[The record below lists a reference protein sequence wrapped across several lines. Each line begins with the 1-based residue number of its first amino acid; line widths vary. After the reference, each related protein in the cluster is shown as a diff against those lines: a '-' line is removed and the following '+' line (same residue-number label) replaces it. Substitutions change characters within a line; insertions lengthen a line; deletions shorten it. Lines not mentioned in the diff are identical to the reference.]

1 MASKYI
7 ALSEETSGY
16 STYADISGQE
26 IYFKILSESINT
38 TREDYYP
45 ETTEFLVPD
54 TYVDGLKRGGG
65 DVEVLIDPNQW
76 PKLLAMH
83 LGDPTSSVVT
93 LSGTVYTHQFTFG
106 ANEVVGT
113 SGLKSF
119 TVLKG
124 VGIEDDRQLD
134 GGFIT
139 DMEVEARAREVVG
152 CTVSI
157 VTDGAEVLTS
167 SKTPDYGVYSG
178 QRYLTFADAQTM
190 TVGGTDRLTT
200 APTIEAFRLR
210 LGRGYDTDH
219 NVLGKKTLAAQTQ
232 HGVATVEGTM
242 DFTFTS
248 EDEHQRFLSYSSG
261 TALGVQSAF
270 VTVMNLRGDL
280 ISSGYYNEV
289 EFSVPETHYT
299 ASEVNS
305 TGRDRIVQ
313 TVNYRG
319 NYNAASGCAAMVRVQ
334 NATSSYIDLINIL

>member
-16 STYADISGQE
+16 STYIDLSGFD

-45 ETTEFLVPD
+45 ETTEFWTTD

-65 DVEVLIDPNQW
+65 DVEVLVDPKQW
-76 PKLLAMH
+76 PKLLVMH
-83 LGDPTSSVVT
+83 LGDPTSTYIT
-93 LSGTVYTHQFTFG
+93 LSGTVYTHQFLFG

-124 VGIEDDRQLD
+124 VGIEKDRQFD

-139 DMEVEARAREVVG
+139 DMEIEARAREVVG

-157 VTDGAEVLTS
+157 VTDGDEALITAN
-167 SKTPDYGVYSG
+167 TPDWVMYSG
-178 QRYLTFADAQTM
+178 QRYLTFADAQAM

-200 APTIEAFRLR
+200 APTIEAFTLR

-232 HGVATVEGTM
+232 HGFATVEGTM

-248 EDEHQRFLSYSSG
+248 EDEHERFLGYVGG
-261 TALGVQSAF
+261 TAMGIQSAF
-270 VTVMNLRGDL
+270 VTVLNLRGDM
-280 ISSGYYNEV
+280 ISSGYYNDV
-289 EFSVPETHYT
+289 EFSIPETHYT
-299 ASEVNS
+299 ASEPSS

-313 TVNYRG
+313 TVNFRG
-319 NYNAASGCAAMVRVQ
+319 NYSAGSGCAAMVMVT
-334 NATSSYIDLINIL
+334 NAVSSYINLINLL